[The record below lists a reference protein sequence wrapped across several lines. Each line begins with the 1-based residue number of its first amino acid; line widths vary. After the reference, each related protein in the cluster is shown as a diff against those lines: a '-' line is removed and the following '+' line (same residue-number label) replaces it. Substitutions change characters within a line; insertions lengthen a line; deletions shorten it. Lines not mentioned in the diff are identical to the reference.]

1 MSGFP
6 RSCFSEK
13 ELDATRW
20 YAKKNGVTNQPTI
33 KQVKNH
39 REDIINVAGLNTRLV
54 EGKLGN
60 CFAINDWYKI
70 ISHEFANPLIRP
82 HLHLYPEDTGEHL
95 EEARQAAKWKDE
107 VDANIAGPM
116 ARDVDGKDYYVEE
129 PCLAHLNNGGVGPV
143 LPIRWFMR
151 GETLIAIVHLLHI
164 TPQRDAFIIDGTASG
179 CIELPLS
186 AFFLSVVDLQDPA
199 CQARYGLPSP
209 HKIAGIRRDLHAPLE
224 AWTQPSVNPWRIK
237 AKGRRVHSVPLWPYC
252 DDTSGN
258 VSKKWNKHNSILFTL
273 AGLPRS
279 YTQMLY
285 NVHYITT
292 SNIAPPLE
300 MMEAVAAMLRRV
312 FYFYI

>member
-6 RSCFSEK
+6 RSCFLEK

-39 REDIINVAGLNTRLV
+39 RDDIIDVAGLNTRLV

-82 HLHLYPEDTGEHL
+82 HLHLYPEDTGERL

-107 VDANIAGPM
+107 VDANIAVPM
-116 ARDVDGKDYYVEE
+116 ARDVNGKDYYVEE
-129 PCLAHLNNGGVGPV
+129 PCLAHLNNGGVCPV

-164 TPQRDAFIIDGTASG
+164 TPQLNAFIIDGTASG

-209 HKIAGIRRDLHAPLE
+209 HKIAGAL
-224 AWTQPSVNPWRIK
+224 K
-237 AKGRRVHSVPLWPYC
+237 
-252 DDTSGN
+252 
-258 VSKKWNKHNSILFTL
+258 
-273 AGLPRS
+273 
-279 YTQMLY
+279 
-285 NVHYITT
+285 
-292 SNIAPPLE
+292 
-300 MMEAVAAMLRRV
+300 
-312 FYFYI
+312 